1 MDTSEINEGREA
13 KGVKRLKMENSQ
25 NNELFK
31 RAEET
36 KTWHVKIIIPYINN

>member
-13 KGVKRLKMENSQ
+13 KDVKRLKMENSQ

-31 RAEET
+31 RADERKT
-36 KTWHVKIIIPYINN
+36 KGT